1 MSTFVINESASIE
14 EINEAID
21 LRLSFARGFCD
32 MVATHET
39 LNHLAEVGGICE
51 TAYGN
56 YELLGQVEELMRAL
70 RMRLKE
76 ADPSEKGGAR

>member
-1 MSTFVINESASIE
+1 MSAFVVNESASVE
-14 EINEAID
+14 EITEAID

-70 RMRLKE
+70 RLRLKGVG
-76 ADPSEKGGAR
+76 PGEKGGAQ